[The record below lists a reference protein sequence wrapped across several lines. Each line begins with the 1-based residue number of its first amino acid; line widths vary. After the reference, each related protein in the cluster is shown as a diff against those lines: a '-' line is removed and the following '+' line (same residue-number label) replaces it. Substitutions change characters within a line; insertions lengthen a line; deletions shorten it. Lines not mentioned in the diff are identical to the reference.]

1 VRLGDAHAVPTPY
14 NRLLLE
20 LITEMARSHERPG
33 RYTLHDLRVRLS
45 S

>member
-1 VRLGDAHAVPTPY
+1 VPTPY

-20 LITEMARSHERPG
+20 RITEMARSHERPG
-33 RYTLHDLRVRLS
+33 SYTLRDLRARLS